1 MSSDALALAH
11 KTFHKWLSDDY
22 DTDSLDLM
30 LASLAV
36 QRMNGLPLWPLILSG
51 SGNAKTETV
60 NTATAVGAV
69 AVSTIS
75 SEGALL
81 SASSAKDRAEDA
93 TGGLLREIGSDGVL
107 VVKDMTSILS
117 ANGDIMK
124 TVLGALREIYDGSWV
139 RKTGSDGGKSLEWA
153 GRLTV
158 IGAVTSSW
166 DEHQSAVSAMGDRF
180 CLIRVDSSKGR
191 TRQGRQAMAN
201 TGDEKLMA
209 AELER
214 AVKSVMDD
222 ADTEGVKLT
231 DEEGETLLVAAD
243 LVTRARSS
251 VVCDRRGNPEYAM
264 QPEMPTRFAKQL
276 AQIVRGGVAV
286 GMDRVDAV
294 ALAMRVAHDSI
305 PPLRLEI
312 MEFLQGREL
321 TKVLDVRKGVGKPRT
336 TVKQELERMELLG
349 LLDGDEIEEM
359 YGGKLVYRAM
369 YTLADDT
376 DPDVLEV
383 AREPDEV
390 DDELAALL
398 DEDNSATDEQVDG
411 RWKPSWGPT
420 R

>member
-1 MSSDALALAH
+1 MSASLALAH

-22 DTDSLDLM
+22 DTDSLDLI

-251 VVCDRRGNPEYAM
+251 VVHDRRGNPEYAM

-321 TKVLDVRKGVGKPRT
+321 TKVLDIRKGVGKPRT

-349 LLDGDEIEEM
+349 LLDGDEVEEM
-359 YGGKLVYRAM
+359 YGGKPVYRAM

-411 RWKPSWGPT
+411 RWEPSWSPT